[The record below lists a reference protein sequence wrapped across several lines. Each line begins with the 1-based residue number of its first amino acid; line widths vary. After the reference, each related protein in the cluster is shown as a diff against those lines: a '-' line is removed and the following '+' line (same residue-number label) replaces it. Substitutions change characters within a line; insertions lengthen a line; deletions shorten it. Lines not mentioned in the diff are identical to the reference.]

1 MRNLSNADIGIFFH
15 IPNEQAGKLESVISC
30 IRNVF
35 DICSHSMVKDE
46 YWNFYADNL
55 HIRRSIH
62 FSEDDT
68 RTWEAKKSSFPAN
81 VDYIEST
88 LIVVDKKGTEK
99 KLSAYATLNPMV
111 TETIPMVHN
120 ERTVKFSIPNSI
132 WKEMERTQV
141 VNTVQVACAILDASY
156 ACIDIDFFCP
166 RSLYRSD
173 FRLFGVD
180 SDNICIE
187 DRIPTVCWA
196 QYISPRM
203 LSSIEDISLILKM
216 FPLSKVVENSGT
228 ASGIWLQLS
237 KAPHLNNMKEREAFR
252 KCLYVAMYQISP
264 VKIAEC
270 KIPHM
275 QYIIAR
281 LPLSEEERKT
291 ISFLQNR

>member
-120 ERTVKFSIPNSI
+120 ERTVKFSIPNSV

-156 ACIDIDFFCP
+156 ACIDIDFFALAAYIEVTFAYLELTVTTYAL
-166 RSLYRSD
+166 RIGFLLYV
-173 FRLFGVD
+173 GH
-180 SDNICIE
+180 N
-187 DRIPTVCWA
+187 
-196 QYISPRM
+196 
-203 LSSIEDISLILKM
+203 ISL
-216 FPLSKVVENSGT
+216 
-228 ASGIWLQLS
+228 Q
-237 KAPHLNNMKEREAFR
+237 
-252 KCLYVAMYQISP
+252 
-264 VKIAEC
+264 EC
-270 KIPHM
+270 CQVLRIFH
-275 QYIIAR
+275 
-281 LPLSEEERKT
+281 
-291 ISFLQNR
+291 